1 MKWFEYDESK
11 DFLGTTQPFNVSE
24 FCGKT
29 SIDIETF
36 SIGGSYKY
44 YYKITIPKK
53 VIPKKQKTK
62 KSSKIREPQIT
73 KSKTQNR
80 NELVQNL
87 FISSATKN
95 EIDTVLANYCI
106 PDYLYDFCKMSWKEK
121 LEVVKKISTIYNAVS
136 TFELLCVASICKR
149 FIKDGRIFIQFN
161 GMSILEF
168 FENIKYVLKFRI
180 PYFELLKY

>member
-24 FCGKT
+24 FYGKT
-29 SIDIETF
+29 PIDIKTF

-44 YYKITIPKK
+44 FYRMA
-53 VIPKKQKTK
+53 PKKQKTK
-62 KSSKIREPQIT
+62 KSSKIREPQT
-73 KSKTQNR
+73 AKRETQNR
-80 NELVQNL
+80 NESVQNL

-95 EIDTVLANYCI
+95 EIDTVLADYCI
-106 PDYLYDFCKMSWKEK
+106 PAYLYDFCKMSWKEK
-121 LEVVKKISTIYNAVS
+121 LEVVKKISTNYNEVS

-149 FIKDGRIFIQFN
+149 FIKDKRIFLHFN
-161 GMSILEF
+161 GMPLLEF

>member
-29 SIDIETF
+29 PIDIEIF

-44 YYKITIPKK
+44 FYRMA
-53 VIPKKQKTK
+53 PKKQKTK
-62 KSSKIREPQIT
+62 KSSKIREPQTT
-73 KSKTQNR
+73 KRETQNR
-80 NELVQNL
+80 NESVQNL

-121 LEVVKKISTIYNAVS
+121 LEVVKKISTNYNEVS